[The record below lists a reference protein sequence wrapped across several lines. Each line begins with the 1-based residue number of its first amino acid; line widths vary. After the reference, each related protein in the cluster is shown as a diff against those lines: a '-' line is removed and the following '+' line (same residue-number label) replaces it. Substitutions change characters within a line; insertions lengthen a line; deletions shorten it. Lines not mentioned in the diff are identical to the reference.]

1 MATMQL
7 ELRRDA
13 HGDRCV
19 GHILRAAPAPEEKP
33 WFWTIFTRGKSVTID
48 RGYAATRE
56 QAIADLF
63 AKKGSKMKNL
73 IVVALIVDGAIIVAL
88 PIAILG
94 LIKVV
99 WDLGICLTTPSAPIV
114 AEKIRQLAE
123 VAELRISG
131 QADKQTKLDRL
142 G

>member
-1 MATMQL
+1 
-7 ELRRDA
+7 
-13 HGDRCV
+13 
-19 GHILRAAPAPEEKP
+19 
-33 WFWTIFTRGKSVTID
+33 
-48 RGYAATRE
+48 
-56 QAIADLF
+56 
-63 AKKGSKMKNL
+63 MKNL
-73 IVVALIVDGAIIVAL
+73 IVVALIVAGAIIIAL

-99 WDLGICLTTPSAPIV
+99 WDLGISLTTPGAPVV